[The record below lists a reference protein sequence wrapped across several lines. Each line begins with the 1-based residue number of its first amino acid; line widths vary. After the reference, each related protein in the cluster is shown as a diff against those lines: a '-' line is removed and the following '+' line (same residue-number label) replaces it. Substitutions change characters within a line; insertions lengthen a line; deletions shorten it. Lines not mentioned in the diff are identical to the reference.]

1 MGLVKN
7 ERNLL
12 DHGTLKLD
20 VSHKQCDELS
30 KFIERFLLGDSDGII
45 FHLTANLLYIFD
57 I

>member
-45 FHLTANLLYIFD
+45 FHLTANLLYISD